1 MRTSWK
7 WALLLAIP
15 AAWAATA
22 RAFDDADVT
31 PPEGTTLQLLLLRQ
45 KSVQQE
51 LKLSAEVAAKVI
63 EFTNRES
70 GVYRDVAKLSGA
82 ERRAKIEEL
91 QKANQKFLEDNL
103 TAVQHKRLEQITHQ
117 VSGLQQLNRPEVAK
131 LLDLTEEQ
139 QQKFKEMQ
147 NLARQ
152 KLGEIITSKDPAATK
167 TEKLTKLRAEID
179 EKIVAVLTDEQKA
192 KARELVGEPFTGE
205 LVFEEPE

>member
-1 MRTSWK
+1 L
-7 WALLLAIP
+7 ALVLAIP
-15 AAWAATA
+15 ATWVATV

-51 LKLSAEVAAKVI
+51 LKLNAGVATKVA

-70 GVYRDVAKLSGA
+70 GAYRDVAKLSGA

-103 TAVQHKRLEQITHQ
+103 TPAQHKRLEQISYQ
-117 VSGLQQLNRPEVAK
+117 VAGLQQLNRPEVAK
-131 LLDLTEEQ
+131 LLNLTEEQ
-139 QQKFKEMQ
+139 QQKFKVMQ
-147 NLARQ
+147 NVARQ
-152 KLGEIITSKDPAATK
+152 KLGEIIVSKDPAATK

>member
-7 WALLLAIP
+7 LALVLAIP
-15 AAWAATA
+15 ATWVATV

-51 LKLSAEVAAKVI
+51 LKLNAGVATKVA

-70 GVYRDVAKLSGA
+70 GAYRDVAKLSGA

-103 TAVQHKRLEQITHQ
+103 TPAQHKRLEQISYQ
-117 VSGLQQLNRPEVAK
+117 VAGLQQLNRPEVAK
-131 LLDLTEEQ
+131 LLNLTEEQ
-139 QQKFKEMQ
+139 QQKFKVMQ
-147 NLARQ
+147 NVARQ
-152 KLGEIITSKDPAATK
+152 KLGEIIVSKDPAATK